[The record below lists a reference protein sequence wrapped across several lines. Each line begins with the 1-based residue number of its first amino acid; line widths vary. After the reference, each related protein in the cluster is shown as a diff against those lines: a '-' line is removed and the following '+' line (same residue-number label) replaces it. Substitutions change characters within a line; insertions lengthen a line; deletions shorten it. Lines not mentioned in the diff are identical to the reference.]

1 MLDQLNRIFSSDDTS
16 IPDQFMLVNAG
27 DVSYGQILAQLLE
40 RQHLVVSAHTSSDI
54 KALFTC
60 LVSKIQKFCNCN
72 SRAPSPIKVAVLGS
86 DSFMNSVLRHYVET
100 FSSKPP
106 DWQTYLRF
114 HIIPLNTIYSS
125 QFIKYLG
132 SIDSVYYSNFC
143 NGSWKELFEDHS
155 SSMSLTQEI
164 IHRIVNYLNNANA
177 IIQIPIAEAMVTYKE
192 KSLDDESQQVFI
204 PFVCDV
210 KIGLMEGMFGNQS
223 LEDECQTLSSSPP
236 NASQKSSHIG
246 SMEKSVSLTSP
257 LSSKDQQ
264 LSQSSLTPPSSP
276 SISITANPVITGGAQ
291 TQLNS
296 SLQLQQVQGLQNNS
310 VQSTQQ
316 QTTSGNLNSS
326 LTISSN
332 ETMDL
337 QIDYWPI
344 ALKSSDGTNK
354 KADSSKF
361 TLKNTFRT
369 LQVSRLPNMGE
380 LNSQSLTLSY
390 VTKEKKQKSK
400 YYLLITIDSLST
412 EIL

>member
-1 MLDQLNRIFSSDDTS
+1 MSS
-16 IPDQFMLVNAG
+16 
-27 DVSYGQILAQLLE
+27 
-40 RQHLVVSAHTSSDI
+40 
-54 KALFTC
+54 
-60 LVSKIQKFCNCN
+60 
-72 SRAPSPIKVAVLGS
+72 
-86 DSFMNSVLRHYVET
+86 
-100 FSSKPP
+100 
-106 DWQTYLRF
+106 
-114 HIIPLNTIYSS
+114 
-125 QFIKYLG
+125 
-132 SIDSVYYSNFC
+132 
-143 NGSWKELFEDHS
+143 
-155 SSMSLTQEI
+155 TQEI

-264 LSQSSLTPPSSP
+264 LSQLSQSSLTPPSSP
-276 SISITANPVITGGAQ
+276 SISVTANPVIGGGAQ

-296 SLQLQQVQGLQNNS
+296 SLQSQQLQGLQNNS
-310 VQSTQQ
+310 VQSSQQ

-326 LTISSN
+326 LSISSN
-332 ETMDL
+332 ERMDL

-400 YYLLITIDSLST
+400 YY
-412 EIL
+412 